1 MIIVEWLNLKI
12 MNKWMDIIRKSNGK
26 SSTII
31 IDDQVRKEIKS
42 VKKRYEELLKTDDE
56 IRDIDKISISVILN
70 ELDEFDQNI
79 LIAFFTIANSSPS
92 LLAKMFGVS
101 PSVITSRVN
110 KIIKNVR
117 NKSIDVASNRGIH
130 C

>member
-1 MIIVEWLNLKI
+1 
-12 MNKWMDIIRKSNGK
+12 MDIIKKSKGK

-42 VKKRYEELLKTDDE
+42 VKKRYEELLDTNDE

-79 LIAFFTIANSSPS
+79 LISYFTIANSSPS
-92 LLAKMFGVS
+92 ILAKMLGVS
-101 PSVITSRVN
+101 SSVITSRVN
-110 KIIKNVR
+110 KIIKYVHNR
-117 NKSIDVASNRGIH
+117 SITIAGDRGIYY
-130 C
+130 

>member
-42 VKKRYEELLKTDDE
+42 VKKRYEELLNTDDE
-56 IRDIDKISISVILN
+56 IRDIDKISISIILN

-79 LIAFFTIANSSPS
+79 LIAFFTIADSSPS

-110 KIIKNVR
+110 KIIKNV
-117 NKSIDVASNRGIH
+117 KNRVLAIAPVK
-130 C
+130 

>member
-1 MIIVEWLNLKI
+1 
-12 MNKWMDIIRKSNGK
+12 MDIIKKSKGK

-42 VKKRYEELLKTDDE
+42 VKKRYEELLDTDDE

-79 LIAFFTIANSSPS
+79 LIAYFTIADSTPTK
-92 LLAKMFGVS
+92 LARLFGVA
-101 PSVITSRVN
+101 PSVISSRVN
-110 KIIKNVR
+110 KIIKYVHNR
-117 NKSIDVASNRGIH
+117 SITIADNRGIH
-130 C
+130 Y